1 MNRINVIQKIING
14 VSAKTYLEIGVRYGD
29 AFLKIKAKNK
39 NGVDP
44 NFAITP
50 WKKFRYYFKNPYNI
64 FNKYFNDESDVFFD
78 KEKSRLSKSG
88 IDVVFIDGLHTFDQ
102 SLRDVQNSL
111 KYLNKNGIIVLH
123 DCNPSSAVAALP
135 AKSFE
140 DIARSNPFGFTGVW
154 NGDVWKTIV
163 YLRAAREDLNVF
175 VLDCDFGLG
184 IITKEQP
191 ESTFKYPAD
200 EVHNLTYDDL
210 SKNRKT
216 MLNLKEAIF
225 LQKFLNVQKA
235 KTRIN

>member
-1 MNRINVIQKIING
+1 MNRIDVIQNIIDKIKANI
-14 VSAKTYLEIGVRYGD
+14 YLEIGVRSGD

-39 NGVDP
+39 YGVDP
-44 NFAITP
+44 NFTITL

-64 FNKYFNDESDVFFD
+64 FNKYFIIESDAFFD

-88 IDVVFIDGLHTFDQ
+88 IDVVFIDGLHTFHQ

-123 DCNPSSAVAALP
+123 DCNPSSAAAALP

-140 DIARSNPFGFTGVW
+140 DIAKSNPLGFTGVW

-191 ESTFKYPAD
+191 ESILKYSAD

-225 LQKFLNVQKA
+225 LQKFLSTQTA